1 MLNSDR
7 KKSAEA
13 VIFVHTMFVCVGLC

>member
-1 MLNSDR
+1 V

-13 VIFVHTMFVCVGLC
+13 VIFIKKVLKCWRYK